1 MRVEL
6 LPSCLPGGGGESPQF
21 LSSYLVDDSLVIDAG
36 SIGLQAD
43 MAVQQRVRH
52 VFLTHGHLDHVA
64 SLPLLVENVYEPGP
78 DCVEVLASAPT
89 LDLVRTSLFNQAIWP
104 DFFALSATTPDGDR
118 FVRAAPIEP
127 FVVVERGGYR
137 VTPVPVSHGTDTL
150 AMVVDDGR
158 SCVAFAADTGP
169 TEALWQHLADHHA
182 ERLAAVFLECSFP
195 DAWAD
200 LAGRTGHH
208 CPRSFAAECAKIPP
222 RARVFVTHRK
232 ARFAAEIAR
241 ELAALAL
248 PQVALVEPGHGY
260 DF

>member
-1 MRVEL
+1 MRVRL
-6 LPSCLPGGGGESPQF
+6 LPSCLPGSGASGPQF

-43 MAVQQRVRH
+43 MAVQRRVQH

-64 SLPLLVENVYEPGP
+64 SLPLLVENLYEPGP
-78 DCVEVLASAPT
+78 DCIEVLASTPT
-89 LDLVRTSLFNQAIWP
+89 LDLVRANLFNHTIWP

-118 FVRAAPIEP
+118 FVRATPIEP
-127 FVVVERGGYR
+127 FVAVERGGFR

-169 TEALWQHLADHHA
+169 TDALWQHLTAHHA
-182 ERLAAVFLECSFP
+182 DRLAAVFLECSFP
-195 DAWAD
+195 DS
-200 LAGRTGHH
+200 LAGLAAHTGHH

-222 RARVFVTHRK
+222 RARVIVTHRK

-248 PQVALVEPGHGY
+248 PRVALVEPGRDY
-260 DF
+260 LV

>member
-6 LPSCLPGGGGESPQF
+6 LPSCLPAGGGDAPQF
-21 LSSYLVDDSLVIDAG
+21 LSSYLVADALAVDAG

-43 MAVQQRVRH
+43 MAVQRRVRH

-64 SLPLLVENVYEPGP
+64 SLPLLVENLYEPGP
-78 DCVEVLASAPT
+78 DCVEVLASATT
-89 LDLVRTSLFNQAIWP
+89 LDLVRRNLFNHAIWP
-104 DFFALSATTPDGDR
+104 DFFALSAATPDGDH
-118 FVRAAPIEP
+118 FVRATPLEP
-127 FVVVERGGYR
+127 FVTIERLGVR
-137 VTPVPVSHGTDTL
+137 VTPVPVSHGTETL

-169 TEALWQHLADHHA
+169 TETLWRHLEVHHA
-182 ERLAAVFLECSFP
+182 DRLAAVFLECSFP
-195 DAWAD
+195 DALAD
-200 LAGRTGHH
+200 LAARTGHH

-248 PQVALVEPGHGY
+248 SRVALVEPGRAY